1 MQAQQQRYYT
11 PQEYLELE
19 MNSENRHEYINGEI
33 VTVTGG
39 TPNHNQICL
48 NLSGSLNFVLR
59 DQPYRVFVADQRIW
73 IPKKG
78 IYAYPD
84 VMVIQG
90 KIKLQEG
97 GKDTIINPLFV
108 AEVLSD
114 STKKYDIGDKF
125 AAYRN
130 VPSFQEYILIDQ
142 DKIHL
147 DHYYKTEP
155 NKWIFSEYEG
165 EDTILSLMSIPFE
178 IDLRDVYNKVDFET
192 D

>member
-1 MQAQQQRYYT
+1 MIIASTRKKYYT

-19 MNSENRHEYINGEI
+19 INSENRHEYINGEI
-33 VTVTGG
+33 VSVTGG

-48 NLSGSLNFVLR
+48 NLSGSLNFALMK
-59 DQPYRVFVADQRIW
+59 QPYRVFVADQRIW
-73 IPKKG
+73 IPEKR

-84 VMVIQG
+84 VMVVEG

-97 GKDTIINPLFV
+97 RKDTIINPLFI

-125 AAYRN
+125 AAYRTI
-130 VPSFQEYILIDQ
+130 PTFQEYILIAQ

-165 EDTILSLMSIPFE
+165 ENTIFSLTSIPFQIYPRE
-178 IDLRDVYNKVDFET
+178 IYTKVDFQ
-192 D
+192 

>member
-1 MQAQQQRYYT
+1 MQAQEKKYYT

-19 MNSENRHEYINGEI
+19 INSENRHEYINGEI
-33 VTVTGG
+33 VSVTGG

-48 NLSGSLNFVLR
+48 NLSGSLNFALMK
-59 DQPYRVFVADQRIW
+59 QPYRVFVADQRIW
-73 IPKKG
+73 IPEKR

-84 VMVIQG
+84 VMVVEG

-97 GKDTIINPLFV
+97 RKDTIINPLFI

-125 AAYRN
+125 DSYRTI
-130 VPSFQEYILIDQ
+130 PTFQEYILIAQ

-165 EDTILSLMSIPFE
+165 ENTIFSLTSIPFQIYPRE
-178 IDLRDVYNKVDFET
+178 IYTKVDFQ
-192 D
+192 